1 MNIEVHSRHFFGSL
15 MLMCPSWE
23 GTSVRRTWPLADPNL
38 NP

>member
-1 MNIEVHSRHFFGSL
+1 MRVPPRGIL
-15 MLMCPSWE
+15 LCPSWE